1 MRTKSVVLIDFENLF
16 YKRRL
21 TDTLLVET
29 FRDLMK
35 TVVKMSDNLNSIEI
49 RLYDGW
55 RHEMQ
60 NTQKADQ
67 VMSLLYQIE
76 GELFPSIIAGRKMAG
91 SIELAF
97 SQYGIDHEWEN
108 TMNLKKGV
116 HRLSIDDSCRDS
128 SHCNDT
134 SHCPIHMI
142 SKASKGEDVTCP
154 IDGCGAVSFDRLV
167 RNEQKMVDTMMG
179 CDMLEYIL
187 DEEYGLVAVMSDDID
202 MLPPLLLSGKHKPQ
216 DSVLCYFT
224 KNKKNKERYEPLL
237 SNYQIIT
244 KLWQ

>member
-1 MRTKSVVLIDFENLF
+1 
-16 YKRRL
+16 
-21 TDTLLVET
+21 
-29 FRDLMK
+29 
-35 TVVKMSDNLNSIEI
+35 
-49 RLYDGW
+49 
-55 RHEMQ
+55 
-60 NTQKADQ
+60 
-67 VMSLLYQIE
+67 MSLLYQIE
-76 GELFPSIIAGRKMAG
+76 GELFPSIIAGRRMAG

-128 SHCNDT
+128 NQCNDA
-134 SHCPIHMI
+134 SHCPIHII
-142 SKASKGEDVTCP
+142 SKASKGEEVICP

-202 MLPPLLLSGKHKPQ
+202 MLPPLLLSAKHKPQ
-216 DSVLCYFT
+216 DSILCYFT
-224 KNKKNKERYEPLL
+224 KNKRNKERYEPLL
-237 SNYQIIT
+237 SNYKIIT
-244 KLWQ
+244 QLWR

>member
-1 MRTKSVVLIDFENLF
+1 MRNKSVVLIDFENLF
-16 YKRRL
+16 YKRKL
-21 TDTLLVET
+21 NDEFLVAI
-29 FRDLMK
+29 FKDIMK
-35 TVVKMSDNLNSIEI
+35 IIANMSNDINSIDI

-55 RHEMQ
+55 RHERQ
-60 NTQKADQ
+60 NTQKADH

-76 GELFPSIIAGRKMAG
+76 GKLFPSVVAGRRMAG

-97 SQYGIDHEWEN
+97 SQFGIDHEWEN
-108 TMNLKKGV
+108 TMNMKKGV

-128 SHCNDT
+128 THCNDE

-142 SKASKGEDVTCP
+142 SKASKGEEVICP

-179 CDMLEYIL
+179 CDMLEFIL

-202 MLPPLLLSGKHKPQ
+202 MLPPLLLSAKHKPH
-216 DSVLCYFT
+216 DSILCYFT
-224 KNKKNKERYEPLL
+224 KNNKMKERYEPLL